1 MCGICGELRFDGSPA
16 NTAAV
21 ARMSDKIARRGPDHA
36 GAFSDGPLAFGH
48 RRLAVIDLSADG
60 DQPMVD
66 RELKLVLV
74 FNGTIYNYK
83 ALRAELVAMGYRFF
97 SESDGEVILKAYHA
111 WGADCV
117 QRFFGMFAFAI
128 WDQRDASLFIA
139 RDRFGIKPLYYALDA
154 SRLRFA
160 SSLQALLAAGGVD
173 TGIDPVALHHHFTL
187 HAVVPAPRTILNGVR
202 KLAPATRMTIT
213 GAGRIEQV
221 TYWTLD
227 ATRPAQ
233 PLSESDWLAAT
244 RAVLVRAVERHRLAA
259 DVPVG
264 VLLSGGLDSS
274 LLVALLA
281 ERVDNLQTFSMG
293 FETLGEGAEE
303 ADEFEFSDQ
312 VAEQFGT
319 HHHKYLI
326 PYDEVLRRLPEAV
339 LQMAE
344 PMVSQDVIAFY
355 LLGERV
361 SKHVKV
367 VLSGQG
373 ADEVFGGYFWY
384 PRMEAAEGSALERFR
399 AHYFDRDH
407 VEYLE
412 MVTPEFQLPD
422 MPDVTAELVAKAL
435 AQPQADTFID
445 QVLRFDATTLVV
457 DDPVKRVD
465 NMAMAW
471 GLEARVPFLDHEL
484 VELAARM
491 PPELK
496 LMNGGKFPLKAISRG
511 LISDAVIDRPKGY
524 FPVPVLKHVSGEF
537 LAFMRGILNSDAC
550 IRRGLYQRAYVD
562 KLLAA
567 PEAWF
572 TRIQGSK
579 LWHLALLE
587 LWLQLNVDALRCSA
601 ASTGPSQARTET
613 S

>member
-1 MCGICGELRFDGSPA
+1 MCGICGELRFDGSTADMPA
-16 NTAAV
+16 V
-21 ARMSDKIARRGPDHA
+21 ERMSEKIARRGPDHA
-36 GAFSDGPLAFGH
+36 GVFSDGVLGFGH
-48 RRLAVIDLSADG
+48 RRLAIIDLSADG

-66 RELKLVLV
+66 VELKLVLV

-83 ALRAELVAMGYRFF
+83 ELRAELIAMGYRFF
-97 SESDGEVILKAYHA
+97 SGSDSEVILKAYHA
-111 WGADCV
+111 WGALCV
-117 QRFFGMFAFAI
+117 PRFSGMFAFAV
-128 WDQRDASLFIA
+128 WDQRDASLFMA
-139 RDRFGIKPLYYALDA
+139 RDRFGIKPLYYALDGC
-154 SRLRFA
+154 RLRFA
-160 SSLQALLAAGGVD
+160 SAVQALLAAGGVD

-202 KLAPATRMTIT
+202 KLAPATTMKI
-213 GAGRIEQV
+213 ASSGRIEQSI
-221 TYWTLD
+221 YWKLN
-227 ATRPAQ
+227 ATRPRH
-233 PLSESDWLAAT
+233 PLSEPEWLAAT
-244 RAVLVRAVERHRLAA
+244 RDLLIRVVERHRLAA

-281 ERVDNLQTFSMG
+281 EHVDNLQTFSMG
-293 FETLGEGAEE
+293 FETLGEGTEK

-312 VAEQFGT
+312 VAAQFKT
-319 HHHKYLI
+319 QHHKYLI

-339 LQMAE
+339 RQMSE

-361 SKHVKV
+361 ARQVKV

-384 PRMEAAEGSALERFR
+384 PEMAAAEGPALERFR

-407 VEYLE
+407 AEYLE
-412 MVTPEFQLPD
+412 MVSPAYHV
-422 MPDVTAELVAKAL
+422 PDVTAALVGPAL
-435 AQPQADTFID
+435 SQPQADTFID

-496 LMNGGKFPLKAISRG
+496 LKQGGKFPLKAISRG

-524 FPVPVLKHVSGEF
+524 FPVPVLKHVSGDF
-537 LAFMRGILNSDAC
+537 LAFMRSILDSEAC
-550 IRRGLYQRAYVD
+550 RQRGLYQRPYVD
-562 KLLAA
+562 KLLKT
-567 PEAWF
+567 PEAYF
-572 TRIQGSK
+572 TRIHGSK

-587 LWLQLNVDALRCSA
+587 LWLQLNVDGDVVCATAQKLA
-601 ASTGPSQARTET
+601 E
-613 S
+613 

>member
-1 MCGICGELRFDGSPA
+1 MCGICGELRFDGLPA
-16 NTAAV
+16 DASRV
-21 ARMSDKIARRGPDHA
+21 DRMSNKIARRGPDHA
-36 GAFSDGPLAFGH
+36 GIFSDGPLAFGH
-48 RRLAVIDLSADG
+48 RRLAVIDLSASA

-66 RELKLVLV
+66 EELKLILV
-74 FNGTIYNYK
+74 FNGTIYNYRE
-83 ALRAELVAMGYRFF
+83 LRAELLGLGYGFF
-97 SESDGEVILKAYHA
+97 SESDSEVILKAYHA
-111 WGADCV
+111 WGARCV
-117 QRFFGMFAFAI
+117 QRFFGMFAFAV
-128 WDQRDASLFIA
+128 WDQRDASLFMA
-139 RDRFGIKPLYYALDA
+139 RDRFGIKPLYYSLNA
-154 SRLRFA
+154 SRLLFA
-160 SSLQALLAAGGVD
+160 STPQALLAAGGVD
-173 TGIDPVALHHHFTL
+173 ARIDPVALHHHFTL
-187 HAVVPAPRTILNGVR
+187 HAVVPAPRTILQDVR
-202 KLAPATRMTIT
+202 KLSPATTMTIR
-213 GAGRIEQV
+213 GADQIEEAI
-221 TYWTLD
+221 YWTLD
-227 ATRPAQ
+227 ATRPAP
-233 PLSESDWLAAT
+233 PLSESQWLAAT

-274 LLVALLA
+274 LLVGLLA
-281 ERVDNLQTFSMG
+281 EHVNDLQTFSMG
-293 FETLGEGAEE
+293 FETLGEGAEK
-303 ADEFEFSDQ
+303 ADEFEFSDE
-312 VAEQFGT
+312 VAAQFKT
-319 HHHKYLI
+319 RHHKYLI

-361 SKHVKV
+361 SRQVKV

-384 PRMEAAEGSALERFR
+384 PRMEAAEGSALERFSS
-399 AHYFDRDH
+399 HYFDRDH
-407 VEYLE
+407 AEYLE
-412 MVTPEFQLPD
+412 MVSPAYHLS
-422 MPDVTAELVAKAL
+422 DVTAELVAKAL
-435 AQPQADTFID
+435 VQPQADTFID
-445 QVLRFDATTLVV
+445 QVLRFDTTTLVV

-491 PPELK
+491 PPEFKLK
-496 LMNGGKFPLKAISRG
+496 QGGKFPLKAISRG

-537 LAFMRGILNSDAC
+537 LAFMRGILTSDAC

-567 PEAWF
+567 PADWF

-587 LWLQLNVDALRCSA
+587 LWLQLNVDA
-601 ASTGPSQARTET
+601 ARPTE
-613 S
+613 

>member
-1 MCGICGELRFDGSPA
+1 MCGICGELRFDGAPA
-16 NTAAV
+16 NTSAV
-21 ARMSDKIARRGPDHA
+21 AQMSDKIARRGPDNS
-36 GAFSDGPLAFGH
+36 GAFNDGPLAFGH
-48 RRLAVIDLSADG
+48 RRLAIIDLSADG

-83 ALRAELVAMGYRFF
+83 ELRAELIAMGYRFF
-97 SESDGEVILKAYHA
+97 SGSDSEVILKAYHA
-111 WGADCV
+111 WGAQCV
-117 QRFFGMFAFAI
+117 QRFFGMFAFAV
-128 WDQRDASLFIA
+128 WDQRDASLFLA

-160 SSLQALLAAGGVD
+160 STPQALLAAGGVD

-187 HAVVPAPRTILNGVR
+187 HAVVPAPRTILKGVR
-202 KLAPATRMTIT
+202 KLAPATTMTIN
-213 GAGRIEQV
+213 GSGQIEEA
-221 TYWTLD
+221 TYWKLD

-233 PLSESDWLAAT
+233 PLSESEWLAAT
-244 RAVLVRAVERHRLAA
+244 REVLLRAVERHRLAA

-274 LLVALLA
+274 LLVGLLA
-281 ERVDNLQTFSMG
+281 EHVDNLQTFSMG
-293 FETLGEGAEE
+293 FETLGEGTEK

-312 VAEQFGT
+312 VAAQFKT
-319 HHHKYLI
+319 RHHKYLI

-339 LQMAE
+339 LQMSE

-361 SKHVKV
+361 SKEVKV

-384 PRMEAAEGSALERFR
+384 PQMDTADGSALERFR

-407 VEYLE
+407 DEYL
-412 MVTPEFQLPD
+412 D
-422 MPDVTAELVAKAL
+422 MICPAHHVDDVTAELVAKAL
-435 AQPQADTFID
+435 AQPRADTFID

-496 LMNGGKFPLKAISRG
+496 LKQGGKFPLKAIARG

-550 IRRGLYQRAYVD
+550 IGRGLYQRAYVD

-587 LWLQLNVDALRCSA
+587 LWLQLNVDAPCFSA
-601 ASTGPSQARTET
+601 SSTGPSPARTET
-613 S
+613 L

>member
-1 MCGICGELRFDGSPA
+1 MCGVCGELRFDGLPA
-16 NTAAV
+16 DASAV
-21 ARMSDKIARRGPDHA
+21 DRMSNTIARRGPDHA
-36 GAFSDGPLAFGH
+36 GVFSDGPLAFGH
-48 RRLAVIDLSADG
+48 RRLAIIDLSAG
-60 DQPMVD
+60 ADQPMVD
-66 RELKLVLV
+66 EALKLVLV

-83 ALRAELVAMGYRFF
+83 ELRAELVGLGYLFF
-97 SESDGEVILKAYHA
+97 SESDSEVILKAYHA
-111 WGADCV
+111 WGARCV
-117 QRFFGMFAFAI
+117 RRFFGMFAFAV
-128 WDQRDASLFIA
+128 WDQRDASLFLA
-139 RDRFGIKPLYYALDA
+139 RDRFGIKPLYYSRDA

-160 SSLQALLAAGGVD
+160 STPQALLAAGGVD
-173 TGIDPVALHHHFTL
+173 TRIDPVALHHHFTL
-187 HAVVPAPRTILNGVR
+187 HAVVPAPRTILQGVR
-202 KLAPATRMTIT
+202 KLPPATTMTIRS
-213 GAGRIEQV
+213 AGQIEEAV
-221 TYWTLD
+221 NWTLD
-227 ATRPAQ
+227 ATRPAT
-233 PLSESDWLAAT
+233 PLSESQWLAAT
-244 RAVLVRAVERHRLAA
+244 REVLVRVVERHRLAA

-274 LLVALLA
+274 LLVGLLA
-281 ERVDNLQTFSMG
+281 EHVDDLQTFSMG
-293 FETLGEGAEE
+293 FETLGEGTEK

-312 VAEQFGT
+312 VATQFNT
-319 HHHKYLI
+319 RHHKYLI

-339 LQMAE
+339 LQMSE

-361 SKHVKV
+361 SKQVKV

-399 AHYFDRDH
+399 THYFDRDH
-407 VEYLE
+407 DEYLQ
-412 MVTPEFQLPD
+412 MVTSAYHA
-422 MPDVTAELVAKAL
+422 PDVTAELVAKAL
-435 AQPQADTFID
+435 AQPQADTFVD

-491 PPELK
+491 PPDLK
-496 LMNGGKFPLKAISRG
+496 LKQGGKYPLKAISRG
-511 LISDAVIDRPKGY
+511 VISDAVIDRPKGY

-537 LAFMRGILNSDAC
+537 LAFMRGILDSDAC
-550 IRRGLYQRAYVD
+550 RRRGLYERAYVD

-567 PEAWF
+567 PESWF

-587 LWLQLNVDALRCSA
+587 LWLQLNVD
-601 ASTGPSQARTET
+601 TARQSE
-613 S
+613 

>member
-1 MCGICGELRFDGSPA
+1 MCGICGELRFDGS
-16 NTAAV
+16 TADIVAV
-21 ARMSDKIARRGPDHA
+21 ERMSDKIARRGPDHA
-36 GAFSDGPLAFGH
+36 GNFSDGPLALGH
-48 RRLAVIDLSADG
+48 RRLAIIDLSPDG

-83 ALRAELVAMGYRFF
+83 ELRTELLAMGYRFF
-97 SESDGEVILKAYHA
+97 SESDSEVILKAYHA
-111 WGADCV
+111 WGAQCV

-128 WDQRDASLFIA
+128 WDQRDASLFMA
-139 RDRFGIKPLYYALDA
+139 RDRFGIKPLYYSLDA

-173 TGIDPVALHHHFTL
+173 TSIDPVALHHHFTL
-187 HAVVPAPRTILNGVR
+187 HAVVPAPRTILKGVR
-202 KLAPATRMTIT
+202 KLAPATLMTIT
-213 GAGRIEQV
+213 GTGQISESI
-221 TYWTLD
+221 YWKLD

-233 PLSESDWLAAT
+233 ALSEAQWLDAT
-244 RAVLVRAVERHRLAA
+244 RDVLARAVERHRLAA

-274 LLVALLA
+274 LLVGLLA
-281 ERVDNLQTFSMG
+281 DHVDDLQTFSMG
-293 FETLGEGAEE
+293 FETLGEGTEK

-312 VAEQFGT
+312 VAAQFKT
-319 HHHKYLI
+319 RHHKYLI
-326 PYDEVLRRLPEAV
+326 PYDEVLQRLPEAV

-361 SKHVKV
+361 SKQVKV

-384 PRMEAAEGSALERFR
+384 PRMDAAEGSALERFST
-399 AHYFDRDH
+399 HYFDRDH
-407 VEYLE
+407 DEYLE
-412 MVTPEFQLPD
+412 MVTPAYHV
-422 MPDVTAELVAKAL
+422 PDVTSRLVAEAL

-496 LMNGGKFPLKAISRG
+496 LKQVGKFPLKAISRG

-537 LAFMRGILNSDAC
+537 LAFMRGILNSEAC
-550 IRRGLYQRAYVD
+550 IRRGLYERAYVD

-587 LWLQLNVDALRCSA
+587 LWLQLNVDAPGTTR
-601 ASTGPSQARTET
+601 
-613 S
+613 